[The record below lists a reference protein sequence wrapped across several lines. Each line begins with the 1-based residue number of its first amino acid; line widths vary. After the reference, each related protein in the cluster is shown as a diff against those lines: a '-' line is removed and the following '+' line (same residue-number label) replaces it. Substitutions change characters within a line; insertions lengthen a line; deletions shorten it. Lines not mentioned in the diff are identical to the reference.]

1 MKFTELNDKQKATA
15 LDKHRDINV
24 DCSEWCEHI
33 TSKFYEE
40 LNAIGFEGV
49 ESQYSGFC
57 SQGDGASFTAES
69 IDIEKFLRS
78 QKRWSHYRQLHEMIR
93 IKDITGEVKRDP
105 GSRYS
110 HYNTTEA
117 FLDGDWQLD
126 LTPKQQALYDELQ
139 KELDDYITEQG
150 KAYYSELDTCYYD
163 LISDENVKETIIAN
177 DMDFEE
183 TDHSVTYI

>member
-1 MKFTELNDKQKATA
+1 MKFNELTTEQQARAIDKN
-15 LDKHRDINV
+15 RDINV
-24 DCSEWCEHI
+24 DYDGWCEHV
-33 TSKFYEE
+33 THEYHTKLEA
-40 LNAIGFEGV
+40 LGFEGV

-57 SQGDGASFTAES
+57 SQGDGASFTAS
-69 IDIEKFLRS
+69 NIDIEKFLRS
-78 QKRWSHYRQLHEMIR
+78 TKRWSHYRKLQEF
-93 IKDITGEVKRDP
+93 IKINEITGEVKRDH

-117 FLDGDWQLD
+117 FLSGDWQID
-126 LTPKQQALYDELQ
+126 LTPAQQALYDELQ

-150 KAYYSELDTCYYD
+150 KAYYSDLDTCYYD